1 MAAPGLSVRSP
12 RTITQRRGAQI
23 PQNLA
28 DPVRL
33 PSLYKVLS
41 QAYRQQEEQ
50 SGEVGHH
57 AGAITIAGSTGDAS
71 CATFIPLDVKGGLSR
86 VVAAVGACQ
95 RAECSHN
102 DHLECNA
109 ESVRIGAGG
118 THHADCLTYS
128 PA

>member
-1 MAAPGLSVRSP
+1 MATPGLSVISRVQLRHGSVRS
-12 RTITQRRGAQI
+12 I
-23 PQNLA
+23 PQDPA

-33 PSLYKVLS
+33 TSLFNALT
-41 QAYRQQEEQ
+41 QAYRQQEEP

-57 AGAITIAGSTGDAS
+57 AGAITIAGNAGDAS

-118 THHADCLTYS
+118 THLEDCLTYS

>member
-1 MAAPGLSVRSP
+1 MSAMLEMPPVSEC
-12 RTITQRRGAQI
+12 TIAGCSY
-23 PQNLA
+23 NH
-28 DPVRL
+28 D
-33 PSLYKVLS
+33 
-41 QAYRQQEEQ
+41 
-50 SGEVGHH
+50 GCH
-57 AGAITIAGSTGDAS
+57 AGAITIAGNAGDAS

-86 VVAAVGACQ
+86 VVATVGACQ

>member
-1 MAAPGLSVRSP
+1 MSAMLEMPPVSEC
-12 RTITQRRGAQI
+12 TIAGCSY
-23 PQNLA
+23 NH
-28 DPVRL
+28 D
-33 PSLYKVLS
+33 
-41 QAYRQQEEQ
+41 
-50 SGEVGHH
+50 GCH

-118 THHADCLTYS
+118 MHHADCLTYS